1 MTAVDHAAALRTAL
15 AHGRRDDVVDLMLR
29 LTPAERKTLRPLVTR
44 HRRVVMSSPGHAL
57 APAGEWVGPL
67 LESHDSAASAALLA
81 CSTLAQAVRYSPLPQ
96 PDATELP
103 RALFPEELD
112 AFAEE
117 WAARFVRN
125 PKAWDRIQGLDAMF
139 DWAHEGLI
147 DPPLYDG
154 AVLYLL
160 TGGPGKDD
168 GPDLLH
174 YLEARPSLIHSTMA
188 RLFDVDGVKGAS
200 PAQADQTTYRQDRR
214 LDTYVIPELIRRGH
228 WTVEMVLAGV
238 DRALSRDLGRY
249 QHRWF
254 EGLRDEVL
262 ERFPAAVQS

>member
-15 AHGRRDDVVDLMLR
+15 AHGRRDDVVDLMLA
-29 LTPAERKTLRPLVTR
+29 LTPEERRPLRTFVR
-44 HRRVVMSSPGHAL
+44 AHHRAVLLSPLGAR
-57 APAGEWVGPL
+57 APEWVGRMREAHL
-67 LESHDSAASAALLA
+67 SAATAALLA
-81 CSTLAQAVRYSPLPQ
+81 CSTLEQAVRYAPLDP
-96 PDATELP
+96 PDSVDLP
-103 RALFPEELD
+103 RALFPDGLD
-112 AFAEE
+112 AFAQE
-117 WAARFVRN
+117 WSARYVRT
-125 PKAWDRIQGLDAMF
+125 PKAWDRTRGLDAMF
-139 DWAHEGLI
+139 DWAHRGLI
-147 DPPLYDG
+147 DPPLYRG

-160 TGGPGKDD
+160 SGVPGDPA
-168 GPDLLH
+168 GAGLLG
-174 YLEARPSLIHSTMA
+174 YLERRPCLIPTTMA
-188 RLFDVDGVKGAS
+188 ALFDVDGVKGAS